1 MTPGSARFDWAAPVL
16 DPGELGRVHASPIG
30 GAGVSA
36 VARLLAARGVP
47 VSGCDAS
54 DGPLQERL
62 RGEGFTVLVGHKA
75 GHLDGCDTFVVGSGI
90 REANPE
96 LVAARRAGRRV
107 LHRSQGLASA
117 MRGQRLIA
125 VAGANGKTTTTAM
138 LTTAL
143 IHAGL
148 DPSYA
153 IGGELVGSGTNAHL
167 GGGGVAVVEADESD
181 GSFVVYRPEVAI
193 VTSVQP
199 DHLDHFGT
207 FDGVK
212 RGYQE
217 FAESLAPG
225 GLLVVAADDPGA
237 AELGRW
243 AADRGRRVRS
253 YGTDPGADWRIVDLA
268 ATGMQSAAQVVG
280 PGGATY
286 RLRIQAPGWYTVHN
300 AAAALAAAVDGIGAL
315 AELVLAGLGQF
326 QGTRR
331 RFEVRG
337 MAAGIEVVDDYA
349 HNAAKVAAVV
359 DAGRAVAGGDR
370 RLVVCFQPHLF
381 SRTRD
386 FAAEFGAALAR
397 ADVAVVLDV
406 YGAREDPIPGV
417 SGRLVADAALAAG
430 GPAQVHYVDD
440 RTQAASFLAQVCRPG
455 DLVLTVGA
463 GDVTT
468 VGPQLLDLLLKT
480 NPEVKVDS

>member
-1 MTPGSARFDWAAPVL
+1 MTSGTARFDWTAPV
-16 DPGELGRVHASPIG
+16 PEPRELGRVHALPIG

-47 VSGCDAS
+47 VSGCDAA
-54 DGPLQERL
+54 DGPLLDTL
-62 RGEGFTVLVGHKA
+62 RAEGFPVAVGHDPA
-75 GHLDGCDTFVVGSGI
+75 HLDRCDTLVVGSGI
-90 REANPE
+90 RESNPE
-96 LVAARRAGRRV
+96 LVAARAAGRRV

-117 MRGQRLIA
+117 LQGHRLVA

-143 IHAGL
+143 IHAGT

-153 IGGELVGSGTNAHL
+153 IGGELVGLGTNAHL
-167 GGGGVAVVEADESD
+167 GAGAVAVVEADESD
-181 GSFVVYRPEVAI
+181 GSFVVYRPDVAI

-199 DHLDHFGT
+199 DHLDHYGT

-212 RGYQE
+212 RGYQD

-237 AELGRW
+237 AELGHW
-243 AADRGRRVRS
+243 AAARGARVHS
-253 YGTDPGADWRIVDLA
+253 YGTDPAADWRIVALQARGMRSSARVVAPDGSAYDL
-268 ATGMQSAAQVVG
+268 SL
-280 PGGATY
+280 P
-286 RLRIQAPGWYTVHN
+286 APGWYTVHN
-300 AAAALAAAVDGIGAL
+300 ATAALVAAVDGLGTPAHL
-315 AELVLAGLGQF
+315 AVAGLERF
-326 QGTRR
+326 SGTRR

-337 MAAGIEVVDDYA
+337 MAAGVEVVDDYA
-349 HNAAKVAAVV
+349 HNAAKVAAVI
-359 DAGRAVAGGDR
+359 DAGRAVAGAER
-370 RLVVCFQPHLF
+370 RLVVCFQPHLY

-406 YGAREDPIPGV
+406 YASREDPIDGV
-417 SGRLVADAALAAG
+417 CGRLVADAADAANG
-430 GPAQVHYVDD
+430 QVQVHYVED
-440 RTQAASFLAQVCRPG
+440 RSRAASVLAAVCRPG

-463 GDVTT
+463 GDVTA
-468 VGPQLLDLLLKT
+468 VGPQLLEVLRQT
-480 NPEVKVDS
+480 NRQVEVQS